1 LGELGIS
8 SYDYLYT
15 MTMSEFNIRFFSY
28 KRLQRI
34 EKEKIFEINRIIIGS
49 SLAEKKAKTELFNS
63 TKKVLIGKTAKPKI
77 NEFQREIMRK
87 AVEKYKNKVN
97 G

>member
-1 LGELGIS
+1 
-8 SYDYLYT
+8 
-15 MTMSEFNIRFFSY
+15 MTMSEFNIRFFAY

-34 EKEKIFEINRIIIGS
+34 EKEKIFEINRIVIGS

-63 TKKVLIGKTAKPKI
+63 TKKVLIGQTSKPKI
-77 NEFQREIMRK
+77 PQFVLDRFKQQREEYLKRK
-87 AVEKYKNKVN
+87 KEVN